1 MITSHCGHVWEQQRH
16 LQTELGTTQ
25 QTAVAHRAGSR
36 DICGWEMET
45 AVKIFL
51 FNIMMY
57 FNYANIAI

>member
-45 AVKIFL
+45 AIKIF
-51 FNIMMY
+51 
-57 FNYANIAI
+57 

>member
-25 QTAVAHRAGSR
+25 QTAAAHRAGSR

-45 AVKIFL
+45 AVKIF
-51 FNIMMY
+51 
-57 FNYANIAI
+57 